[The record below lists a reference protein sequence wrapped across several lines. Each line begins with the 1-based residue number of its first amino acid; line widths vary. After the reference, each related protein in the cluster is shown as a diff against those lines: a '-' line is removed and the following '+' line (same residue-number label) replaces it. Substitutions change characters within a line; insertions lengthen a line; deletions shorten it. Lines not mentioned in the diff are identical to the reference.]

1 MRLALTT
8 LTLIYKINVY
18 VERNDIMKKQ
28 YNRPQLSIEEFIV
41 EENINLLSVIK
52 DWLDLDEEENY
63 DGIIWE

>member
-1 MRLALTT
+1 
-8 LTLIYKINVY
+8 
-18 VERNDIMKKQ
+18 MKKQ
-28 YNRPQLSIEEFIV
+28 YIRPQLSIEEFIV